1 MIYQFRNKL
10 RDYFELLFEHNF
22 FFMHFGGVGKE
33 GGGKFAVPDN
43 LLPVL
48 KKLVVGKYEPVLD
61 FFFGKVGGA
70 ASFFAFEFVVA
81 LPYDTAVLI
90 TV

>member
-1 MIYQFRNKL
+1 MIILK
-10 RDYFELLFEHNF
+10 
-22 FFMHFGGVGKE
+22 
-33 GGGKFAVPDN
+33 DN
-43 LLPVL
+43 AKIPLQVIL
-48 KKLVVGKYEPVLD
+48 KKLVVGKNEPVLD
-61 FFFGKVGGA
+61 FFFGEVGGA